1 MSLLSENSLFPLT
14 PVQLGM
20 LFHHVQARHSGVDI
34 QQLVATVDDTI
45 DVSAF
50 RAAWA
55 DLADAHPI
63 LRTRFVWDGLPDP
76 RQEIL
81 SAVEI
86 EFTDI
91 DLTDVAAGTLQA
103 RLAELLRADR
113 LRGFDLGA
121 DPLTRVMLIRTAPAQ
136 HRWVWTF
143 PHILLDGGSFAF
155 LVRDLYDAYDA
166 RVRGSAPSLTS
177 RAPYAE
183 FIEWLT
189 PALESNRPAARAFFA
204 DALKGFE
211 SRNTITHRSAVEAA
225 DPVTDRILADVPL
238 LVDEHTTTT
247 LRDIARTAGVTIN
260 TCVQAAWSLVVSDF
274 SGGDADVVF
283 GIVRGGRRGTVPH
296 ADETLGMF
304 INTLPLRVKID
315 GTIPVNRWL
324 QSVREAQVAL
334 RPFEQTALMD
344 VHDVADVPKGESLF
358 DSIIVFNDADFHA
371 RLPQDGAWTRRRWE
385 WIEQTNFPVT
395 LFGYDGPTLRLN
407 LSYDA
412 SKLDGSTARA
422 MVARLES
429 ALRAFATSPTA
440 QLAAL
445 QRVPAAERS
454 QLERW
459 NSTAARVPDTLVH
472 QFFESQ
478 VGERPDAIALVHR
491 QDEITY
497 AALNARAN
505 FVAAELQKRGVGPD
519 VLVGIHMERSIDM
532 LVALLATLKAGGAYV
547 PLDPGYPAARIGM
560 MLEDCA
566 PCVIITQQSLLGTL
580 PAPHPELLVLDDDAM
595 RAGTRD
601 TNVVSAATPASL
613 AYMIFTSGSTGRP
626 KGVMIEHRNV
636 ANFFVG
642 MDERLGTTPGVWL
655 AVTSI
660 SFDIS
665 VLELFWTLGRGFK
678 VVLQD
683 EASKASLMRRTA
695 ERNTRKLDF
704 SLFYFAADAG
714 EKAGSARYR
723 LLLDGAR
730 FADTHGFEAIWTPE
744 RHFHAFGGLYPNPS
758 LTSAAVATITQ
769 NVKLRAGSVVLPL
782 HNPIRVAEE
791 WSVVDNLSN
800 GRVGLSFASGWHAN
814 DFVLMPE
821 NYEKRRELMFK
832 GMDTIRRL
840 WRGES
845 ITVKNG
851 TGHEIEVRI
860 LPLPVQ
866 SDPQFWISAAGSMQ
880 TFEMAGEIGA
890 NLLTNMLGQS
900 VKDLKERI
908 AVYRAARKKAGF
920 AGDGHVSLMLHT
932 FVGKDVDTV
941 KQLVRDPFM
950 SYLRTSTDLVKKA
963 RWEFPAFARP
973 GLAPPKPD
981 ESGLDDLTPE
991 EETALMAAAF
1001 ERYFKTHGLF
1011 GTPESCGEM
1020 IDTLK
1025 DIGVDE
1031 VACLIDFGVDQD
1043 IVLESLEQLNTLRE
1057 LSNVAGAETDDF
1069 PIALQLKR
1077 HGVTHLQCT
1086 PSLAQVLLLDHDN
1099 ESSFA
1104 NLRCLMLGG
1113 EALPEALADRFLA
1126 MLGAGRLLNMYGPTE
1141 TTVWSTTAQIRQG
1154 TPISIGTPI
1163 ANTQV
1168 YLLDRLNRLS
1178 PPGALGELCIGG
1190 AGVVRGY
1197 HDRPELTAERFIAN
1211 PIPDTVQSPRLYR
1224 TGDLARW
1231 QSNGTLLFSGRLDHQ
1246 LKVRGYRI
1254 ELGEIENALLTHP
1267 DVDQAVVVAR
1277 EDTPGDKRLVG
1288 YVTAATTPAAGA
1300 DASADAERADYWR
1313 AIWDQAYID
1322 GAPSVEDAAFN
1333 VSGWASSYTGAPLPA
1348 SEMREWVEHTVG
1360 RIRELHPKRI
1370 LEIGCGTGLLLF
1382 RLAPECEAYTGVDIT
1397 AAALENI
1404 RNGLSVKPMSQVQLV
1419 QAAAHDLS
1427 AIEDGAYDTVVI
1439 NSVVQYFS
1447 GAEYLQR
1454 VIQTAMAKLA
1464 PGGALF
1470 VGDVRSLP
1478 LLEAFQ
1484 TSVAMSHADPTTA
1497 TETLSGEIARRIARD
1512 SELVIAPAFFETL
1525 ASGDT
1530 DIAGLSMELKRGQAK
1545 NEMTRFR
1552 YDVVLRKASPES
1564 IGIAS
1569 PTDALPVVDGSAAEN
1584 VAAVHALVMNAGVGS
1599 RITGLRNAR
1608 VARDVAAADAL
1619 HGRGARPATVGDL
1632 LLALPVEPGIDPE
1645 TLHSIDPRFS
1655 VAITASATS
1664 AALFDAEFT
1673 PRASS
1678 WQQRAIATRTTAPA
1692 TVAHLAAHVR
1702 APHQRSASS
1711 ELIGQL
1717 TTRLVAGLPDYM
1729 VPDELVLLEHMPL
1742 TPNGK
1747 IDRKALPATSTARK
1761 PKSARPAFTPASNET
1776 ERTISA
1782 VLQELLG
1789 LERVGTHDNFFD
1801 LGANS
1806 LLMMQANT
1814 RLRTA
1819 LGVPLSL
1826 VQMFEHPTIAS
1837 LAEHLEAA
1845 SRGEVGAATAAAGQD
1860 RAQAR
1865 RDAMAQR
1872 RGTKT
1877 GAR

>member
-1 MSLLSENSLFPLT
+1 
-14 PVQLGM
+14 M

-34 QQLVATVDDTI
+34 QQLVATVDDA
-45 DVSAF
+45 VNVAAF
-50 RAAWA
+50 RAAWS
-55 DLADAHPI
+55 DLAAAHPI
-63 LRTRFVWDGLPDP
+63 LRTRFVWDGEPEP
-76 RQEIL
+76 RQEIRP
-81 SAVEI
+81 SIDI
-86 EFTDI
+86 EFTDV
-91 DLTDVAAGTLQA
+91 DLRDLNPVSQHA
-103 RLAELLRADR
+103 RIAELLKADR
-113 LRGFDLGA
+113 LRGFDLSA
-121 DPLTRVMLIRTAPAQ
+121 DPLTRVTLIHTGPAQ

-143 PHILLDGGSFAF
+143 PHILLDGGSFAI
-155 LVRDLYDAYDA
+155 LIADLYAAYDA
-166 RVRGSAPSLTS
+166 RANRTS
-177 RAPYAE
+177 VTLASRPQYAA

-189 PALESNRPAARAFFA
+189 PALESNRAAARAFFA
-204 DALKGFE
+204 DALAGFE
-211 SRNTITHRSAVEAA
+211 ARNVITHRSALEDAA
-225 DPVTDRILADVPL
+225 LVLDRVLADVPL
-238 LVDEHTTTT
+238 QLDESMTSA
-247 LRDIARTAGVTIN
+247 LRDLARDAGVTIN

-283 GIVRGGRRGTVPH
+283 GIVRGGRRDTVTD
-296 ADETLGMF
+296 ATQILGMF

-315 GTIPVNRWL
+315 EALPVSAWL
-324 QSVREAQVAL
+324 KSVRDAQVAM
-334 RPFEQTALMD
+334 RPFEQTALTD
-344 VHDVADVPKGESLF
+344 VFAVADVPKGESLF

-371 RLPQDGAWTRRRWE
+371 RLPQDGAWTCRRWE

-395 LFGYDGPTLRLN
+395 LFGYDGPALRLN
-407 LSYDA
+407 LSYDP
-412 SKLDGSTARA
+412 SQLDGSSARA

-429 ALRAFATSPTA
+429 TLHAFVSQVTSPVG
-440 QLAAL
+440 AL
-445 QRVPAAERS
+445 QRVPEGERA
-454 QLERW
+454 QLDQW
-459 NSTAARVPDTLVH
+459 NRTPAPVPDLLVH
-472 QFFESQ
+472 QFFEAQ
-478 VGERPDAIALVHR
+478 ARERPDSVALVHR
-491 QDEITY
+491 NDEITY

-505 FVAAELQKRGVGPD
+505 FVAATLRQRGVGPD

-547 PLDPGYPAARIGM
+547 PLDPGYPAARISM
-560 MLEDCA
+560 MLEDCT
-566 PCVIITQQSLLGTL
+566 PRVILTQQSLLGTL
-580 PAPHPELLVLDDDAM
+580 PAPHPELLALDAGEL
-595 RAGTRD
+595 RAGSRD
-601 TNVVSAATPASL
+601 ENVDSTATASNL

-642 MDERLGTTPGVWL
+642 MDERIGTTPGVWL

-695 ERNTRKLDF
+695 ERSTKGMDF

-714 EKAGSARYR
+714 ETAGAGRYK

-730 FADTHGFEAIWTPE
+730 FADTHGFSAIWTPE

-758 LTSAAVATITQ
+758 LTSAAIATITN

-821 NYEKRRELMFK
+821 NYEKRRELMFQ
-832 GMDTIRRL
+832 GMETIKRL

-851 TGHEIEVRI
+851 TGQDIDVRI
-860 LPLPVQ
+860 LPTPVQ
-866 SDPQFWISAAGSMQ
+866 RDPQFWVSAAGSMQ
-880 TFEMAGEIGA
+880 TFEMAGQLGA

-908 AVYRAARKKAGF
+908 AAYRAARKKAGF
-920 AGDGHVSLMLHT
+920 DGDGHVSLMLHT
-932 FVGKDVDTV
+932 FVGKDIDTV

-973 GLAPPKPD
+973 GVTAPKPED
-981 ESGLDDLTPE
+981 SGLDDLSPE

-1025 DIGVDE
+1025 SIGVDE
-1031 VACLIDFGVDQD
+1031 VACLIDFGVEADA
-1043 IVLESLEQLNTLRE
+1043 VLESLEQLNTLRE
-1057 LSNVAGAETDDF
+1057 LSNTAHEPLEDF
-1069 PIALQLKR
+1069 PVGAQLRR
-1077 HGVTHLQCT
+1077 HAVTHLQCT
-1086 PSLAQVLLLDHDN
+1086 PSLAQVLLLDQEN
-1099 ESSFA
+1099 ASAFA

-1113 EALPEALADRFLA
+1113 EALPEALAERFLA
-1126 MLGAGRLLNMYGPTE
+1126 MLTSGRLLNMYGPTE
-1141 TTVWSTTAQIRQG
+1141 TTVWSTTAQIRSG

-1168 YLLDRLNRLS
+1168 YLLDRMNRLS
-1178 PPGALGELCIGG
+1178 PPGAPGELCIGG

-1211 PIPDTVQSPRLYR
+1211 PVAHAAASPRLYR

-1231 QSNGTLLFSGRLDHQ
+1231 QSNGTLAFGGRLDHQ

-1267 DVDQAVVVAR
+1267 DVEQAVVVAR
-1277 EDTPGDKRLVG
+1277 EDTPGDKRLVA
-1288 YVTAATTPAAGA
+1288 YVTAAASPG
-1300 DASADAERADYWR
+1300 ASADTERADYWR
-1313 AIWDQAYID
+1313 EIWDQAYTD
-1322 GAPSVEDAAFN
+1322 GAATVDDAAFN
-1333 VSGWASSYTGAPLPA
+1333 VSGWASSYTGKPLPA
-1348 SEMREWVEHTVG
+1348 AEMREWVEHTVG
-1360 RIRELHPKRI
+1360 RIRELQPKRI

-1382 RLAPECEAYTGVDIT
+1382 RLAPECEMYTGVDIT
-1397 AAALENI
+1397 AAALDNI
-1404 RNGLSVKPMSQVQLV
+1404 RKGLSARPMPQVSLV
-1419 QAAAHDLS
+1419 QAAAHDLT

-1439 NSVVQYFS
+1439 NSVVQYFP
-1447 GAEYLQR
+1447 GAAYLQQ
-1454 VIQTAMAKLA
+1454 VLETAMTKLA

-1470 VGDVRSLP
+1470 VGDVRN
-1478 LLEAFQ
+1478 LLTLDAFH
-1484 TSVAMSHADPTTA
+1484 TSVAISNADPTLS
-1497 TETLSGEIARRIARD
+1497 TEVLSTEIRKRIARD
-1512 SELVIAPAFFETL
+1512 SEMVIAPAFFETM
-1525 ASGDT
+1525 AAGDANV
-1530 DIAGLSMELKRGQAK
+1530 AGLSVELKRGLAQ

-1552 YDVVLRKASPES
+1552 YDVVLRKASPTGA
-1564 IGIAS
+1564 GIA
-1569 PTDALPVVDGSAAEN
+1569 TANDTIAVVDGSGVTT
-1584 VAAVHALVMNAGVGS
+1584 VAAVHALVMDAPDGC
-1599 RITGLRNAR
+1599 RITGLRSAR
-1608 VARDVAAADAL
+1608 VARDVAAVVAL
-1619 HGRGARPATVGDL
+1619 HGRGARPATVAGFIADL
-1632 LLALPVEPGIDPE
+1632 PNDPAIDPE
-1645 TLHSIDPRFS
+1645 SLHSMDPRFF
-1655 VAITASATS
+1655 VTITANTTS
-1664 AALFDAEFT
+1664 PALFDAEFT
-1673 PRASS
+1673 PRAIS
-1678 WQQRAIATRTTAPA
+1678 WQQRPVRVRTAVPA
-1692 TVAHLAAHVR
+1692 TPASLSAHVR
-1702 APHQRSASS
+1702 EPHRQSATS
-1711 ELIGQL
+1711 ELAAQL
-1717 TTRLVAGLPDYM
+1717 SAKLAGGLPDYM
-1729 VPDELVLLEHMPL
+1729 VPDEIVLLEHMPL

-1747 IDRKALPATSTARK
+1747 IDRKALPAPSLSRTPA
-1761 PKSARPAFTPASNET
+1761 PARPAFTPASNET

-1806 LLMMQANT
+1806 LLMMQANS

-1837 LAEHLEAA
+1837 LSAHLDA
-1845 SRGEVGAATAAAGQD
+1845 SARGEVGSATAAAGQD

-1865 RDAMAQR
+1865 RDAMTQR
-1872 RGTKT
+1872 RG
-1877 GAR
+1877 ARARER

>member
-1 MSLLSENSLFPLT
+1 MSLPSDKSMYPLT

-34 QQLVATVDDTI
+34 QQLVATVDDAI

-55 DLADAHPI
+55 DLSAAHPI

-81 SAVEI
+81 SAVEF

-91 DLTDVAAGTLQA
+91 DLTDVDAATQPSRIA
-103 RLAELLRADR
+103 ALLKADR
-113 LRGFDLGA
+113 LRGFDLAA
-121 DPLTRVMLIRTAPAQ
+121 DPLTRVMLIRTAAAQ
-136 HRWVWTF
+136 QRWVWTF

-155 LVRDLYDAYDA
+155 LVRDLYEAYDA
-166 RVRGSAPSLTS
+166 RVRGTAPSLTG

-189 PALESNRPAARAFFA
+189 PALESNRTAARAFFA

-211 SRNTITHRSAVEAA
+211 SRNTITHRSAVESA
-225 DPVTDRILADVPL
+225 DPVTDRILADMPL
-238 LVDEHTTTT
+238 QLDEATTTT
-247 LRDIARTAGVTIN
+247 LRGIASGAGVTVN

-283 GIVRGGRRGTVPH
+283 GIVRGGRRDTVPH
-296 ADETLGMF
+296 ADEMLGMF

-315 GTIPVNRWL
+315 GTMPVTAWL

-344 VHDVADVPKGESLF
+344 VHAVADVPQGESLF

-371 RLPQDGAWTRRRWE
+371 RLPQGGAWTGRRWE

-395 LFGYDGPTLRLN
+395 LFGYDGPALRLN
-407 LSYDA
+407 LSYDP
-412 SKLDGSTARA
+412 SQLDGSTARA

-429 ALRAFATSPTA
+429 ALRAIATSPTA
-440 QLAAL
+440 ELGEL
-445 QRVPAAERS
+445 QRVPAAERA

-459 NSTAARVPDTLVH
+459 NSTAARVPDTLVQ

-478 VGERPDAIALVHR
+478 VRERPNAIALVHR
-491 QDEITY
+491 DEEITY

-505 FVAAELQKRGVGPD
+505 FVASELQQRGVGPD

-566 PCVIITQQSLLGTL
+566 PRLILTQASLLGTL
-580 PAPHPELLVLDDDAM
+580 PTPHPELLVLDEDAM
-595 RAGTRD
+595 RSGTHEA
-601 TNVVSAATPASL
+601 NVVSAATPASL

-636 ANFFVG
+636 ASFFVG
-642 MDERLGTTPGVWL
+642 MDERLGTAPGVWL

-660 SFDIS
+660 SFDIA

-695 ERNTRKLDF
+695 ERNTRKMDF

-714 EKAGSARYR
+714 EKAGAARYK

-758 LTSAAVATITQ
+758 LTSAAVATITT

-832 GMDTIRRL
+832 GMETIKRL

-851 TGHEIEVRI
+851 TGHDIEVRI

-866 SDPQFWISAAGSMQ
+866 ADPQFWISAAGSMQ
-880 TFEMAGEIGA
+880 TFEMAGQIGA

-920 AGDGHVSLMLHT
+920 AGEGRVSLMLHT

-973 GLAPPKPD
+973 GLTPPKPD
-981 ESGLDDLTPE
+981 ESGLDDLSPE

-1011 GTPESCGEM
+1011 GTPDSCGEM
-1020 IDTLK
+1020 IDSLK

-1043 IVLESLEQLNTLRE
+1043 IVLESLEQLNALRE
-1057 LSNVAGAETDDF
+1057 LSNVAVGETDDF
-1069 PIALQLKR
+1069 PISTQLKR

-1086 PSLAQVLLLDHDN
+1086 PSLAQVLLLDQDT
-1099 ESSFA
+1099 EASFA
-1104 NLRCLMLGG
+1104 TLRCLMLGG
-1113 EALPEALADRFLA
+1113 EALPEALAQRFLA
-1126 MLGAGRLLNMYGPTE
+1126 MLGDGRLLNMYGPTE

-1168 YLLDRLNRLS
+1168 YLLDRMNRLS

-1211 PIPDTVQSPRLYR
+1211 PIPDTAHSPRLYR

-1254 ELGEIENALLTHP
+1254 ELGEIESALLMHP
-1267 DVDQAVVVAR
+1267 DVEQAVVIAR

-1288 YVTAATTPAAGA
+1288 YVTAARNPAAKAG
-1300 DASADAERADYWR
+1300 AERADYWR
-1313 AIWDQAYID
+1313 EIWDQAYSD
-1322 GAPSVEDAAFN
+1322 GAANAEDAAFN

-1404 RNGLSVKPMSQVQLV
+1404 RKGLSVKPMSQVQLV

-1427 AIEDGAYDTVVI
+1427 AIADGAYDTVVI

-1447 GAEYLQR
+1447 GAEYLQQ
-1454 VIQTAMAKLA
+1454 VLQTAMTKLA

-1484 TSVAMSHADPTTA
+1484 TSVALSHADPTTP
-1497 TETLSGEIARRIARD
+1497 TETLSGEIARRIARE

-1525 ASGDT
+1525 AAGDT
-1530 DIAGLSMELKRGQAK
+1530 RIAGLSMELKRGQAK

-1552 YDVVLRKASPES
+1552 FDVVLRKASPEA
-1564 IGIAS
+1564 IGIAA
-1569 PTDALPVVDGSAAEN
+1569 PTDALPVVDGSAANN
-1584 VAAVHALVMNAGVGS
+1584 VAAVHALVLNSAEGS
-1599 RITGLRNAR
+1599 RIIGLRNAR
-1608 VARDVAAADAL
+1608 VARDVAAANAL
-1619 HGRGARPATVGDL
+1619 HARGARPATVADL
-1632 LLALPVEPGIDPE
+1632 VVALPVEPGIDPE
-1645 TLHSIDPRFS
+1645 ALHSIDPRFS
-1655 VAITASATS
+1655 VTITASAIS
-1664 AALFDAEFT
+1664 DALFDAEFT

-1678 WQQRAIATRTTAPA
+1678 WLQRAVATRTAATATGA
-1692 TVAHLAAHVR
+1692 NLAASVR
-1702 APHQRSASS
+1702 EPHQRSASS
-1711 ELIGQL
+1711 ELVGQL
-1717 TTRLVAGLPDYM
+1717 TSRLVAALPDYM
-1729 VPDELVLLEHMPL
+1729 VPDELVLLEQMPL

-1747 IDRKALPATSTARK
+1747 IDRKALPATSAARK

-1806 LLMMQANT
+1806 LLMMQANS

-1872 RGTKT
+1872 RGTKS

>member
-1 MSLLSENSLFPLT
+1 MSLLSSDTSEYPLT

-20 LFHHVQARHSGVDI
+20 LFHHVQARHSGVDV
-34 QQLVATVDDTI
+34 QQLVASADEPVD
-45 DVSAF
+45 VAAF

-55 DLADAHPI
+55 DLAAAHPI
-63 LRTRFVWDGLPDP
+63 LRTRFVWDGEPEP

-81 SAVEI
+81 PAVEL
-86 EFTDI
+86 EFRDV
-91 DLTDVAAGTLQA
+91 DLTALASAEQETRVAEHLK
-103 RLAELLRADR
+103 ADR
-113 LRGFDLGA
+113 IRGFDLSA
-121 DPLTRVMLIRTAPAQ
+121 APLSRVTLFRLSAAQ
-136 HRWVWTF
+136 YRWVWTF

-155 LVRDLYDAYDA
+155 LVRDLYEAYDA
-166 RVRGSAPSLTS
+166 RAHGTAPALVG
-177 RAPYAE
+177 RPPYRE

-189 PALESNRPAARAFFA
+189 PALETTRSDARAFFA
-204 DALKGFE
+204 NTLKGFE
-211 SRNTITHRSAVEAA
+211 SRNTITHRSAVEDAA
-225 DPVTDRILADVPL
+225 PVMDRVLADVPL
-238 LVDEHTTTT
+238 TLDEATTTA
-247 LRDIARTAGVTIN
+247 LREMAKQADVTIN

-283 GIVRGGRRGTVPH
+283 GIVRGGRRSTVPN
-296 ADETLGMF
+296 AEERLGMF
-304 INTLPLRVKID
+304 INTLPLRVAID
-315 GTIPVNRWL
+315 GTQTVAAWL
-324 QSVREAQVAL
+324 QSVRTQQVAM
-334 RPFEQTALMD
+334 RPFEQTALSD
-344 VHDVADVPKGESLF
+344 VLAVAEVPNGESLF

-371 RLPQDGAWTRRRWE
+371 RLPQDGAWKQRRWE

-395 LFGYDGPTLRLN
+395 LFGYDGPALRLN
-407 LSYDA
+407 LSYDPA
-412 SKLDGSTARA
+412 QLDGSIARA
-422 MVARLES
+422 MVARLEA
-429 ALRAFATSPTA
+429 ALRAFAEAPSSR
-440 QLAAL
+440 LGDL
-445 QRVPAAERS
+445 QRVPASERA
-454 QLERW
+454 QLDQW
-459 NSTAARVPDTLVH
+459 NSTNAPLSGTLVH
-472 QFFESQ
+472 QFFEAQ
-478 VGERPDAIALVHR
+478 VLSRPDAIALAHR
-491 QDEITY
+491 NDEITY
-497 AALNARAN
+497 AALDARAN
-505 FVAAELQKRGVGPD
+505 FVASELQARGVGPD
-519 VLVGIHMERSIDM
+519 VLVGIYMERSIDM

-560 MLEDCA
+560 MLEDCV
-566 PCVIITQQSLLGTL
+566 PRVILTQQSLLGTL
-580 PAPHPELLVLDDDAM
+580 PEPHPEMLVLDAGDLQT
-595 RAGTRD
+595 GTRAERVRS
-601 TNVVSAATPASL
+601 TATPSSL

-683 EASKASLMRRTA
+683 EASKASMMRRTS
-695 ERNTRKLDF
+695 ERSTKKMDF

-714 EKAGSARYR
+714 GKSEHGRYR
-723 LLLDGAR
+723 LLLEGAR

-758 LTSAAVATITQ
+758 LTSAAVATITK

-821 NYEKRRELMFK
+821 NYEKRKELMFA
-832 GMDTIRRL
+832 GMETIKRL

-851 TGHEIEVRI
+851 TGHDIEVRI

-866 SDPQFWISAAGSMQ
+866 EDPQFWISAAGSMQ
-880 TFEMAGEIGA
+880 TFQMAGEIGA

-900 VKDLKERI
+900 VKDLRERI
-908 AVYRAARKKAGF
+908 AAYRAARKKAGF
-920 AGDGHVSLMLHT
+920 AGPGQVSLMLHT
-932 FVGKDVDTV
+932 FVGTDVDTV
-941 KQLVRDPFM
+941 KKLVRDPFM

-973 GLAPPKPD
+973 GLAPPNPD
-981 ESGLDDLTPE
+981 DSGLDDLSAE

-1031 VACLIDFGVDQD
+1031 IACLIDFGVDQD
-1043 IVLESLEQLNTLRE
+1043 IVLESLGQLDALRVM
-1057 LSNVAGAETDDF
+1057 SNAPAAAPDDF
-1069 PIALQLKR
+1069 PIGAQLRR
-1077 HGVTHLQCT
+1077 HAVTHLQCT
-1086 PSLAQVLLLDHDN
+1086 PSLAQVLLMDQEN
-1099 ESSFA
+1099 EDAFA

-1113 EALPEALADRFLA
+1113 EALPEAVADRFLA
-1126 MLGAGRLLNMYGPTE
+1126 MLTNGRLLNMYGPTE
-1141 TTVWSTTAQIRQG
+1141 TTVWSTTAQIRRG
-1154 TPISIGTPI
+1154 APISIGSPI
-1163 ANTQV
+1163 ANTLV
-1168 YLLDRLNRLS
+1168 FLLDRQNRLS

-1197 HDRPELTAERFIAN
+1197 HDRPDLTAERFIAN
-1211 PIPDTVQSPRLYR
+1211 PLPDTPSAPRLYR

-1231 QSNGTLLFSGRLDHQ
+1231 QSNGTLLFGGRLDHQ

-1254 ELGEIENALLTHP
+1254 ELGEIENAMLTHP
-1267 DVDQAVVVAR
+1267 DVEQAVVVAR

-1288 YVTAATTPAAGA
+1288 YVTAAARPAVSAG
-1300 DASADAERADYWR
+1300 AERADYWR
-1313 AIWDQAYID
+1313 EIWNQAYTD
-1322 GAPSVEDAAFN
+1322 GAAHVEDASFN
-1333 VSGWASSYTGAPLPA
+1333 VSGWASSYTGQPLPA
-1348 SEMREWVEHTVG
+1348 AEMREWVEHTVG
-1360 RIRELHPKRI
+1360 RIRELQPRRV

-1382 RLAPECEAYTGVDIT
+1382 RLAPECESYTGVDIT
-1397 AAALENI
+1397 AAALDNI
-1404 RNGLSVKPMSQVQLV
+1404 RKGLTARPLPQVKLV

-1427 AIEDGAYDTVVI
+1427 SLADGSYDTVII
-1439 NSVVQYFS
+1439 NSVVQYFP
-1447 GAEYLQR
+1447 GAAYLQQ
-1454 VIQTAMAKLA
+1454 VLQSALTKLA

-1478 LLEAFQ
+1478 LLEAFD
-1484 TSVAMSHADPTTA
+1484 TSVALAHAAPTQS
-1497 TETLSGEIARRIARD
+1497 TETLAADVAKRIERE

-1525 ASGDT
+1525 AAGEPEV
-1530 DIAGLSMELKRGQAK
+1530 AGLSMELKRGLAR

-1564 IGIAS
+1564 TGIAA
-1569 PTDALPVVDGSAAEN
+1569 TGNELPVIDGRSVLS
-1584 VAAVHALVMNAGVGS
+1584 VADVHAQLMDTPEGC
-1599 RITGLRNAR
+1599 RIAGLRNAR
-1608 VARDVAAADAL
+1608 VDRDVAAVAVL
-1619 HGRGARPATVGDL
+1619 HRHGARPATVADL
-1632 LLALPVEPGIDPE
+1632 HALLEPGAGIDPE
-1645 TLHSIDPRFS
+1645 ALHAIDPRFS
-1655 VAITASATS
+1655 VTLTASPAS
-1664 AALFDAEFT
+1664 PALFDAEFT
-1673 PRASS
+1673 PRAPA
-1678 WQQRAIATRTTAPA
+1678 WQQRPVGERTAAPA
-1692 TVAHLAAHVR
+1692 SVTTLAPHVR
-1702 APHQRSASS
+1702 EPHQQSADS
-1711 ELIGQL
+1711 ELNGQL
-1717 TTRLVAGLPDYM
+1717 TARLAAGLPDYM
-1729 VPDELVLLEHMPL
+1729 VPDEIVLLQAMPL

-1747 IDRKALPATSTARK
+1747 IDRKALPAPSNTRAGTA
-1761 PKSARPAFTPASNET
+1761 ARPAFTPASNEM
-1776 ERTISA
+1776 ERTIST
-1782 VLQELLG
+1782 VLQDLLG

-1806 LLMMQANT
+1806 LLMMQANS

-1837 LAEHLEAA
+1837 LAEHLAAA
-1845 SRGEVGAATAAAGQD
+1845 SRGEAGTATAATGQD

-1865 RDAMAQR
+1865 RDAMDQR
-1872 RGTKT
+1872 RG
-1877 GAR
+1877 ARTRVR